1 MSQGRRTTQ
10 PRSPTSWRLRARRR
24 GAREVPGAAGER
36 RPRAE
41 AGSRFAF
48 SRDAPRH
55 PAANPRPT
63 PPAPPPALHL
73 PRWLSCGREAG
84 IPLPECLRG
93 NQSGAAGKAPRLR
106 SLAWEAG

>member
-1 MSQGRRTTQ
+1 M
-10 PRSPTSWRLRARRR
+10 
-24 GAREVPGAAGER
+24 PGAAGER

-48 SRDAPRH
+48 SRDAPKH
-55 PAANPRPT
+55 PAGNT

-73 PRWLSCGREAG
+73 PRWLNCGREAG
-84 IPLPECLRG
+84 IPLPARPRG
-93 NQSGAAGKAPRLR
+93 NKCGAAGKAPGLR

>member
-10 PRSPTSWRLRARRR
+10 PRRPTSWRLRARRR

-55 PAANPRPT
+55 PAANPRP
-63 PPAPPPALHL
+63 PRSAPCSAPAPLAELWPRGGHPFAGVPA
-73 PRWLSCGREAG
+73 G
-84 IPLPECLRG
+84 
-93 NQSGAAGKAPRLR
+93 
-106 SLAWEAG
+106 